1 MGRHPF
7 EAKNEGALIRKI
19 IKGSFPPVK
28 GPYSQALVQLVEQLL
43 TFDARRRPD
52 TFALLRMPLI
62 MAQVKIGDSGVLGC
76 DSCAPMDAQ
85 STAQTL

>member
-52 TFALLRMPLI
+52 TSALLRLPLVI
-62 MAQVKIGDSGVLGC
+62 AQVGGGIKGSSGGTRFPVF
-76 DSCAPMDAQ
+76 
-85 STAQTL
+85 